1 MEKKIPKRT
10 AFALMNSLKGG
21 VVPRTGLGYIAVGR
35 KDEIDA
41 LLSDV
46 DIVEDGGASFRF
58 IVGEYGSGKSF
69 LLQTIRSYAMDK
81 GFAVIDADLSPER
94 RFCGT
99 GGQGLATYRELIRNL
114 SVKSQPDGSAL
125 ELVLERWI
133 SGVRTSVMQS
143 TKLEPNSEEF
153 SRAVTVE
160 IYEQIAGLKSLV
172 GGFDFALIISKY
184 HEAYMSGNDTVKS
197 NALKWLRGE
206 YSTKT
211 EAKNDLGVNGIIADD
226 NWYEYVKLI
235 ADFIVRAGYKGMLML
250 IDELVHISRSISNG
264 ITRQYNYE
272 KLLTIYNDALQGKAS
287 HLGIIMC
294 GTPKCVEDTRRG
306 LFSYEALKSRLEDG
320 RFYSEGM
327 KNLMSPII
335 RLIPLTYE
343 ELLVLVEKLADIHAQ
358 LYGYTRNV
366 STEEMVGFLKAELGR
381 IGAAERITPR
391 EVIKDFITVLDI
403 VSQNP
408 QLSIK
413 EIIGGDGFE
422 FSKTETEE
430 AENVSSDFV
439 DFSL

>member
-1 MEKKIPKRT
+1 MERKIPKRT

-35 KDEIDA
+35 RDEIDA

-69 LLQTIRSYAMDK
+69 LLQTIRSYVMDR
-81 GFAVIDADLSPER
+81 GFAVADADLSPER

-114 SVKSQPDGSAL
+114 SVKAQPDGSAL
-125 ELVLERWI
+125 ELVLEKFI
-133 SGVRTSVMQS
+133 TGVR
-143 TKLEPNSEEF
+143 LELMRGTELAPDSEAF
-153 SRAVTVE
+153 SRAVNAE
-160 IYEQIAGLKSLV
+160 IYDRISGLRALV
-172 GGFDFALIISKY
+172 GGFDFAVIISKY
-184 HEAYMSGNDTVKS
+184 HEAYTSGDDAIKS

-211 EAKNDLGVNGIIADD
+211 EAKKDLGVNGIIGDD
-226 NWYEYVKLI
+226 NWYEYIKLL
-235 ADFIVRAGYKGMLML
+235 ADFVVRAGYKGMLMM

-320 RFYSEGM
+320 RFYSGEM

-335 RLIPLTYE
+335 RLAPLNYE
-343 ELLVLVEKLADIHAQ
+343 ELLVLVEKLTEIHEG
-358 LYGYTRNV
+358 LYGYKSKI
-366 STEEMVGFLKAELGR
+366 STTEMTDFLKAELGR

-391 EVIKDFITVLDI
+391 EVIKDYITVLDI
-403 VSQNP
+403 LTQNP
-408 QLSIK
+408 EMSIK
-413 EIIGGDGFE
+413 SVIGSESFD
-422 FSKTETEE
+422 FSKTSAEE
-430 AENVSSDFV
+430 EENVSSEFV
-439 DFSL
+439 DFTL

>member
-1 MEKKIPKRT
+1 MEKKTPKRT

-21 VVPRTGLGYIAVGR
+21 VVPRVGLGYVAVGR

-69 LLQTIRSYAMDK
+69 LLQTIRNYAMDK

-125 ELVLERWI
+125 ELVLEKWI
-133 SGVRTSVMQS
+133 LGVRTDIMKKTGFEPDSAEF
-143 TKLEPNSEEF
+143 TK
-153 SRAVTVE
+153 AVTTE
-160 IYEQIAGLKSLV
+160 IYEQISSMRSMV
-172 GGFDFALIISKY
+172 GGFDFAVIISKY
-184 HEAYMSGNDTVKS
+184 HQAYLDGNDEAKA

-206 YSTKT
+206 YATKT
-211 EAKNDLGVNGIIADD
+211 EAKKDLGVNGVIGDD
-226 NWYEYVKLI
+226 NWYEYVKLF
-235 ADFIVRAGYKGMLML
+235 AEFVVKAGYKGMLMM

-320 RFYSEGM
+320 RFFSEGM

-335 RLIPLTYE
+335 RLVPLTYE
-343 ELLVLVEKLADIHAQ
+343 ELLVLVEKLSEIHAM
-358 LYGYTRNV
+358 LYDYKSTAD
-366 STEEMVGFLKAELGR
+366 TEEMAAFLKAELGR
-381 IGAAERITPR
+381 IGAKDRITPR
-391 EVIKDFITVLDI
+391 EVIKDYITVLDI
-403 VSQNP
+403 LRQNP
-408 QLSIK
+408 QLKIK
-413 EIIGGDGFE
+413 DIIGSESFE
-422 FSKTETEE
+422 FSKTQSEDEE
-430 AENVSSDFV
+430 DVSSDFV